1 MEQEGLGREIEIY
14 NEPADRETE
23 PRLPPTPPAAP
34 YEKFRVPGFFA
45 CDMLSHAKIT

>member
-23 PRLPPTPPAAP
+23 PFLPPTPPATP